1 MFPFKTGGELYIFNA
16 EKPQRL
22 LASVVKNP
30 HTATHTKE
38 TKTIRICCV
47 NTFSSVFLMEKPDGF
62 TLDGYYSTDARI
74 LYSAILKVINKARI
88 F

>member
-1 MFPFKTGGELYIFNA
+1 MFPFKTGGELYVFNA

-30 HTATHTKE
+30 HSATLAQGF
-38 TKTIRICCV
+38 IMVNCV
-47 NTFSSVFLMEKPDGF
+47 VTFAQALIHKHEDGT
-62 TLDGYYSTDARI
+62 TLDGYYSKDAEI
-74 LYSAILKVINKARI
+74 LYNAIIKVKQQRRI